1 MELARQ
7 TPGREGRSSLRWWL
21 AAVIACAVAM
31 PDTLAGQSALVTD
44 SVSSPGLASNVV
56 GDGPVRRVL
65 VYLPPS
71 YPHDPARRYPVL
83 YLLHGVTSVPDE
95 WIDGTYQGLDLQV
108 TLDSLVT
115 AAAIPEFIVV
125 MPDANNALEASW
137 YANSRATGN
146 WEDFVVRDLVRHV
159 DGHYRTDDRAA
170 RRALVGHS
178 MGGFGALAIGFNHP
192 GVFGLVYA
200 ISPCCIGF
208 VGRLAPSAPAW
219 RALSAVRRWQDA
231 GQVALFVGLAAALDG
246 SVSNPRLF
254 DELPFDSREDG
265 THVLNPA
272 VQARWLARMPPDLAS
287 AMVRRGDRQPV
298 VVLEAGSEESGI
310 LAGIRLLRGRLDS
323 LRIRYDDTIFT
334 GGHIDRVRERFT
346 GKMLP
351 TVGKWFTREPES
363 SWLLTTV
370 RRGGSAEL
378 PRRASRPLDQQSGRL
393 SVTAM
398 QLTGRRVALACACP
412 AP

>member
-1 MELARQ
+1 MSSRGVGRLIGEVAVVAFTAVVAGAIAL
-7 TPGREGRSSLRWWL
+7 PGT
-21 AAVIACAVAM
+21 V
-31 PDTLAGQSALVTD
+31 AGQSRLVSD

-71 YPHDPARRYPVL
+71 YGQDPARRYPVL

-95 WIDGTYQGLDLQV
+95 WLDGSYQGLDLQV
-108 TLDSLVT
+108 ALDSLV
-115 AAAIPEFIVV
+115 AAASIPEFIVV

-137 YANSRATGN
+137 YANSPATGN

-159 DGHYRTDDRAA
+159 DGRFRTEDRAP

-219 RALSAVRRWQDA
+219 RALTALTRWQDA
-231 GQVALFVGLAAALDG
+231 GQLALLAGMAAALDG
-246 SVSNPRLF
+246 SRTDPRLF
-254 DELPFDSREDG
+254 DELPFDTGPEG
-265 THVLNPA
+265 TMVPDPA

-287 AMVRRGDRQPV
+287 AMVRRGDHQPV
-298 VVLEAGSEESGI
+298 VHLEAGSEESGI
-310 LAGIRLLRGRLDS
+310 IEGIQLLRDRLDS
-323 LRIRYDDTIFT
+323 LGVRYDATIFT

-346 GKMLP
+346 RQMLP
-351 TVGKWFTREPES
+351 TVGRWFTR
-363 SWLLTTV
+363 
-370 RRGGSAEL
+370 
-378 PRRASRPLDQQSGRL
+378 
-393 SVTAM
+393 
-398 QLTGRRVALACACP
+398 